1 MDRVRDDNLSVEPGA
16 TEPPRA
22 AGSPDRFDLALD
34 GIRLSALRW
43 KPALPASPP
52 PVLLHHGLASSAGF
66 WGPTATQL
74 LGGGAGEAGRA
85 PAVTDDT
92 GRTGG
97 IAGSDGRA
105 AAIATQDPR
114 PVRTVPASA
123 PAREVVAL
131 DARGHGESD
140 RPDQGYGTEQVAA
153 DLQAALVDLGWA
165 GAGRARPVLVGHSW
179 GGNVVLEHAAR
190 HPGVAAGIVLVD
202 GGFLELG
209 HMTWEET
216 ERDLAPPR
224 MGPMTWADFTA
235 RAAGWWGAT
244 GWSDAVEQAIHHN
257 FEELPDGTI
266 RPRLS
271 RQRHMAVLR
280 GMWEQRP
287 SELYGSVRVPVLLL
301 PARRSSA
308 DGRERQFIERKVE
321 AVERA
326 VAALGRAGVPV
337 TVEWF
342 EESIHDIPLQHPARL
357 AARIQAFIAALPADG
372 APPG

>member
-1 MDRVRDDNLSVEPGA
+1 VDRVRDDAAL
-16 TEPPRA
+16 TEPNPRARLRA
-22 AGSPDRFDLALD
+22 AGAADRFDLRLD

-43 KPALPASPP
+43 TPARPTTPP

-66 WGPTATQL
+66 WGPTATHL
-74 LGGGAGEAGRA
+74 AAGDVDRASGSAGDDARTA
-85 PAVTDDT
+85 AVTGT
-92 GRTGG
+92 
-97 IAGSDGRA
+97 
-105 AAIATQDPR
+105 DPWPGQHGPSR
-114 PVRTVPASA
+114 A
-123 PAREVVAL
+123 PAREVVAV

-140 RPDQGYGTEQVAA
+140 RPDDGYGTGRVAA
-153 DLQAALVDLGWA
+153 DLQAALVELGWT
-165 GAGRARPVLVGHSW
+165 GAGRPRPVLVGHSW

-224 MGPMTWADFTA
+224 MGPMTWAEFTA

-271 RQRHMAVLR
+271 RERHMAVLR

-301 PARRSSA
+301 PARRSGT
-308 DGRERQFIERKVE
+308 DGREREFIERKVE

-342 EESIHDIPLQHPARL
+342 EESIHDIPLQHPSRL
-357 AARIQAFIAALPADG
+357 AARIQAFIAALPG
-372 APPG
+372 

>member
-1 MDRVRDDNLSVEPGA
+1 VDRVRDDTASAEPTV
-16 TEPPRA
+16 TERARA
-22 AGSPDRFDLALD
+22 AGSADRFDLPLD

-43 KPALPASPP
+43 TPTRPTTPP

-66 WGPTATQL
+66 WGPTAAHL
-74 LGGGAGEAGRA
+74 AAG
-85 PAVTDDT
+85 V
-92 GRTGG
+92 
-97 IAGSDGRA
+97 DGRA
-105 AAIATQDPR
+105 SGAAGDDDQRAAVTRPDPSPGHR
-114 PVRTVPASA
+114 VPSGG

-140 RPDQGYGTEQVAA
+140 RPDDGYRTGQVAT
-153 DLQAALVDLGWA
+153 DLQAALVELGWTEA
-165 GAGRARPVLVGHSW
+165 GMARPVLVGHSW

-224 MGPMTWADFTA
+224 MGPMTWTEFTA

-271 RQRHMAVLR
+271 RERHMAVLR

-301 PARRSSA
+301 PARRSGA
-308 DGRERQFIERKVE
+308 DGRERQFIERK
-321 AVERA
+321 AQAIERA
-326 VAALGRAGVPV
+326 VAALGRSGVPV

-357 AARIQAFIAALPADG
+357 AARIQAFVAALPA
-372 APPG
+372 

>member
-1 MDRVRDDNLSVEPGA
+1 M
-16 TEPPRA
+16 
-22 AGSPDRFDLALD
+22 AGSPERVDLPLD

-43 KPALPASPP
+43 KPARPATPP

-66 WGPTATQL
+66 WSPMAVHLADG
-74 LGGGAGEAGRA
+74 A
-85 PAVTDDT
+85 PA
-92 GRTGG
+92 G
-97 IAGSDGRA
+97 DGRA
-105 AAIATQDPR
+105 TVVATEDPWPGR
-114 PVRTVPASA
+114 HALAGP

-140 RPDQGYGTEQVAA
+140 RPDEGYGTAQVAA
-153 DLQAALVDLGWA
+153 DLQAALVGLGWTD
-165 GAGRARPVLVGHSW
+165 AGRARPVLVGHSW
-179 GGNVVLEHAAR
+179 GGNVVLEHAAS

-224 MGPMTWADFTA
+224 MGPMTWAQFTA

-244 GWSDAVEQAIHHN
+244 GWSDAVEKAIRHN

-271 RQRHMAVLR
+271 RDRHMAVLR

-326 VAALGRAGVPV
+326 VAALGHAGVPV
-337 TVEWF
+337 IAEWF

-357 AARIQAFIAALPADG
+357 AARIQAFIAALSG
-372 APPG
+372 